1 MALVPRPRHSA
12 SPFVVK
18 DSPCLGSGESPNDF
32 SPTAVTARG
41 PGARAITEGLERV
54 DTIATMTTRGTRDW
68 LRFRPGSTS
77 SRAWAC
83 SAA

>member
-54 DTIATMTTRGTRDW
+54 DDRDHEN
-68 LRFRPGSTS
+68 
-77 SRAWAC
+77 SRDQRLASI
-83 SAA
+83 SAGFNQLPCLGV